1 MHQLHLFNDYAALA
15 GFMPAIKAAMNRAAG
30 AVESEGRDLLLDK
43 INMVA
48 RHSGMKLT
56 TGNAKQVSRDTLD
69 KWLSPSDTSHPPSIN
84 AVLAFYKATGDPA
97 PLRIMLRAVGLDVMT
112 EEDRRFRDMG
122 QAEEEL
128 RAARKRVKRLR
139 EEGL

>member
-1 MHQLHLFNDYAALA
+1 MRQLSLFDDYAALA
-15 GFMPAIKAAMNRAAG
+15 GVMPAIKAAMNRAAG
-30 AVESEGRDLLLDK
+30 AVESEGRDILLDK
-43 INMVA
+43 INLVA

-69 KWLSPSDTSHPPSIN
+69 KWLSPSDISHPPSIP
-84 AVLAFYKATGDPA
+84 AILAFYKATGDPA
-97 PLRIMLRAVGLDVMT
+97 PLRMMLRAVGLDVMT
-112 EEDRRFRDMG
+112 DEDRRHRDIG

-139 EEGL
+139 EE